1 MRSFTHTAYIERTPE
16 QLFAF
21 MIDFSKAPRWRSLVR
36 RIDIVGNGPVQQG
49 TQIVVTIDVMGKT
62 RQALSEIWSYDP
74 PRRLGFRN
82 TARNVTGEFE
92 YVLAPEGSGTRVTM
106 TCDIRPH
113 GFMWLMIPWL
123 LRSNRA
129 RYTDQLARLK
139 AAVESQ
145 S

>member
-49 TQIVVTIDVMGKT
+49 TQILVTIDVMGKT

>member
-36 RIDIVGNGPVQQG
+36 RIDIVGNGPVHQG
-49 TQIVVTIDVMGKT
+49 TQILVTIDVMGKT

-82 TARNVTGEFE
+82 TASNVTGEFE

-113 GFMWLMIPWL
+113 RFMWLMIPWL

-139 AAVESQ
+139 AAVETS
-145 S
+145 